1 LDGEYRN
8 RSGQWGSIHLLSSS
22 IDNVVNHAI
31 IKNGII
37 GIRVDSLSNN
47 QNPKLLLR
55 NSTIKNMSAVGLLGF
70 TATLTAINNE
80 VLNCGQFTF
89 YARYGGNY
97 NVYHNTFASYG
108 INFNR
113 QNAQFLVDNSPL
125 ENEQGQATAVFDL
138 DMVMINNIVYGSE
151 EEELI
156 LNNNPQGGAFNVQLQ
171 NNLLRTQIAALNI
184 NQNILNIDPQF
195 EDIAAENMRLKALS
209 PAKNK
214 GLSVNIFTDL
224 LEAPRNQT
232 TPSIGAYE

>member
-1 LDGEYRN
+1 
-8 RSGQWGSIHLLSSS
+8 
-22 IDNVVNHAI
+22 
-31 IKNGII
+31 
-37 GIRVDSLSNN
+37 
-47 QNPKLLLR
+47 
-55 NSTIKNMSAVGLLGF
+55 
-70 TATLTAINNE
+70 
-80 VLNCGQFTF
+80 
-89 YARYGGNY
+89 
-97 NVYHNTFASYG
+97 
-108 INFNR
+108 
-113 QNAQFLVDNSPL
+113 LVDNSPL
-125 ENEQGQATAVFDL
+125 ENEQGQATAVFAL
-138 DMVMINNIVYGSE
+138 DMAMINNIVYGSE

-156 LNNNPQGGAFNVQLQ
+156 LNNNPQGGAFNLQLQ